1 MPVKQLQNNT
11 QYYLSLVINN
21 KYENSTSNHF
31 LIMRLLRKFIIIFK
45 TKNMR
50 KLNGLIC
57 MALIMFTQ
65 SQFMLAQNDST
76 ELKKI
81 VVPIKELIDSAKQDN
96 KTKAAEK
103 KTEQAK
109 TPTSETLQNPTT
121 QTSFDKDESAL
132 IVEVYDKNTMQLVD
146 GVEVYLFSRQDKAY
160 IETKISQNGTVS
172 FIIENKKLYEIR
184 TCKNGYLKKG
194 MSVVECDRSDKLF
207 CLSGVFEFYVG
218 PPQVLEGQILAKIAI
233 DPIAVGQTIELE
245 NVYYDLGKSS
255 LRSDSKQ
262 ELNKVYNLL
271 KQYKTLVIELSSHTD
286 SRGGND
292 FNMKLSTN
300 RAKSCFNY
308 LVGKGISAERIKHK
322 GYGETVLLNECA
334 DGVKCN
340 ESQHQKNR
348 RTEISILE
356 IEEEPCEPAL

>member
-1 MPVKQLQNNT
+1 
-11 QYYLSLVINN
+11 
-21 KYENSTSNHF
+21 
-31 LIMRLLRKFIIIFK
+31 
-45 TKNMR
+45 MR
-50 KLNGLIC
+50 KLKGLIC
-57 MALIMFTQ
+57 IVLFL
-65 SQFMLAQNDST
+65 FMQGQIILAQNDST
-76 ELKKI
+76 ELKKMVQPI
-81 VVPIKELIDSAKQDN
+81 VNSVDSVLQEN
-96 KTKAAEK
+96 KTKSTEK
-103 KTEQAK
+103 ETKQTGTLTSTISKIPNA
-109 TPTSETLQNPTT
+109 SETAQK
-121 QTSFDKDESAL
+121 SISEDKAIL
-132 IVEVYDKNTMQLVD
+132 IVEVYDKNTMKLVD
-146 GVEVYLFSRQDKAY
+146 GVEVYLFNRKDKTY
-160 IETKISQNGTVS
+160 LETKVSQNGTVS

-194 MSVVECDRSDKLF
+194 MSVVECDRPDKLF

-218 PPQVLEGQILAKIAI
+218 PPQALEGQILAKIAI

-245 NVYYDLGKSS
+245 NVYYDLGKST
-255 LRSDSKQ
+255 LRSDSKK
-262 ELNKVYNLL
+262 ELNKIYNLL

-292 FNMKLSTN
+292 FNMKLSAN

-334 DGVKCN
+334 DGVTCE

-356 IEEEPCEPAL
+356 IEQEPCEPAL